1 MTDPVTGYVWPSI
14 ASHKIDYR
22 HADGADPKWVW
33 EVNRLLFLVP
43 IAFALEAELVERDRA
58 EALITETLTDW
69 IATCR
74 PGYGP
79 QWAASIE
86 VAIRSIAMTIAV
98 QALAAPSRDLLE
110 LVGRSLGDHAA
121 WIRRFPSAY
130 SSANNHRVAELA
142 ALLAMD
148 SSWSGILDA
157 EDCAALEQELAT
169 VSRLLFASDGIGLEQ
184 SPTYGAFS
192 LEFIALVL
200 KCRNWRD
207 ETSRRQIADISA
219 AASSA
224 LAEMTHE
231 DGTLIRYGDDD
242 EGKIVTVA
250 VPEDSYSKSIVKLAG
265 GNDVERHGGVVTFAE
280 GGLSLFRFDEG
291 ARETTWL
298 FDHGP
303 LGYGEIAAH
312 GHADVLSV
320 SLRAAGV
327 DWIVDA
333 GTYRYH
339 GDKSWRTYFRS
350 GHAHNAPQLDGVD
363 SSVMT
368 GDFNWHPHKR
378 AEGRLIA
385 SDTDG
390 VRARL
395 TATHDGYQKL
405 GMNGPLTRTLER
417 VAEAHYKIADAYQG
431 DHRLSTSFILHPR
444 CEVTPLST
452 GWRITRPESSA
463 VLELSVTGDADLT
476 MERPEDETAW
486 FSPSFG
492 QKTATHRLRAVC
504 AGQMSSQLLIFTF
517 KFKYHPPLEA

>member
-1 MTDPVTGYVWPSI
+1 
-14 ASHKIDYR
+14 
-22 HADGADPKWVW
+22 
-33 EVNRLLFLVP
+33 VNRLLFLVP
-43 IAFALEAELVERDRA
+43 IAFALDAGLIERDRA
-58 EALITETLTDW
+58 EVFIAETLTDW
-69 IATCR
+69 IGTCR

-86 VAIRSIAMTIAV
+86 VAIRSIAMTIAI
-98 QALAAPSRDLLE
+98 QALASPSSDLLE
-110 LVGRSLGDHAA
+110 LVGKSVGDHAA

-148 SSWSGILDA
+148 ASWSGILDSRH
-157 EDCAALEQELAT
+157 AAVLEQELAH
-169 VSRLLFASDGIGLEQ
+169 VSRLLFASDGIALEQ

-192 LEFIALVL
+192 LEFLALVL
-200 KCRNWRD
+200 KCRNWQD
-207 ETSRRQIADISA
+207 GISRRQIADISA
-219 AASSA
+219 TACCA
-224 LAEMTHE
+224 LAELTHD

-242 EGKIVTVA
+242 EGKVVMVA
-250 VPEDSYSKSIVKLAG
+250 VPEASYSDSIVRLTTGRIA
-265 GNDVERHGGVVTFAE
+265 ERHDGVLTFAD
-280 GGLSLFRFDEG
+280 GGLSIFRFEEPAG
-291 ARETTWL
+291 ETTWH

-303 LGYGEIAAH
+303 LGFGQIAAH

-320 SLRAAGV
+320 SLRAAGA

-350 GHAHNAPQLDGVD
+350 GRAHNAPQLDSLD

-378 AEGRLIA
+378 AHGRLIA

-405 GMNGPLTRTLER
+405 GMAGTLTRTVER
-417 VAEAHYKIADAYQG
+417 VAESHYQISDSYNG
-431 DHRLSTSFILHPR
+431 DHRLSTSFILHP
-444 CEVTPLST
+444 
-452 GWRITRPESSA
+452 
-463 VLELSVTGDADLT
+463 
-476 MERPEDETAW
+476 
-486 FSPSFG
+486 
-492 QKTATHRLRAVC
+492 
-504 AGQMSSQLLIFTF
+504 
-517 KFKYHPPLEA
+517 